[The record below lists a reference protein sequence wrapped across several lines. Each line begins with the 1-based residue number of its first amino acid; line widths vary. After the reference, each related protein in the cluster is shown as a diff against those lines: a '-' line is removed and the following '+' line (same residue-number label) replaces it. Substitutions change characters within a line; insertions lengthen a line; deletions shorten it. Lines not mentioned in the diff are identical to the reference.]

1 MKSIYLDNAAT
12 TQLAPEVAEAMIPVL
27 RDVFGNPS
35 STHAVGRKAKALIET
50 SRRDIAHLLL
60 LLAVQR
66 QITLR

>member
-35 STHAVGRKAKALIET
+35 STHAIGRKAKALIAVVEL
-50 SRRDIAHLLL
+50 SLLRRIPARRIDL
-60 LLAVQR
+60 
-66 QITLR
+66 T